1 MKTKVLIVVVLM
13 LTGCAY
19 AGETVSLTKAE
30 AARAQSLTERRQA
43 IHQQVSEAQVAFQ
56 LKMAQ
61 LQADENKVNSEAD
74 QMCFEFKKSHKLD
87 PKDNY
92 RLDEWNG
99 QLVKVK

>member
-1 MKTKVLIVVVLM
+1 MKSKLVVVIALSM
-13 LTGCAY
+13 FGCAY

-30 AARAQSLTERRQA
+30 AARAQSLAKRRQA
-43 IHQQVSEAQVAFQ
+43 IHQQTSEVQVAFQ

-61 LQADENKVNSEAD
+61 LQADENKVNTEAD
-74 QMCFEFKKSHKLD
+74 QMCFEFKESHKLD